1 MTPENER
8 KKEWLCRYLEARRDQ
23 LALEHEL
30 EQHRLSALPSGI
42 SYDGVGGGGSVPHGY
57 EVYASKLDDYFME
70 LSKQIEKCQTIRREI
85 VRAIESLPSE
95 SERTLMKMRYV
106 FLDEVRSGNN
116 VIGYR
121 VQRFESIAFRM
132 DYTIDRIWHIHGEAL
147 VHLQLDRQ

>member
-8 KKEWLCRYLEARRDQ
+8 KKAWLCRYLEARRDQ

-30 EQHRLSALPSGI
+30 EQYRLSALPSGI

-57 EVYASKLDDYFME
+57 EVYAAKLDEYFLE
-70 LSKQIEKCQTIRREI
+70 LSAQIATCQRVRRE
-85 VRAIESLPSE
+85 VLAAIESLPSE
-95 SERTLMKMRYV
+95 AERTLMKMRYV

-116 VIGYR
+116 IIGYR
-121 VQRFESIAFRM
+121 VQRFESIAFKM

-147 VHLQLDRQ
+147 AHLQLDRQ

>member
-8 KKEWLCRYLEARRDQ
+8 KKAWLCRYLEARRDQ

-30 EQHRLSALPSGI
+30 EQYRLSALPSGI